1 MPRYALLVDVSK
13 CIGCFACHV
22 ACQNQNELPDDSS
35 YIRFEDKERGQFPD
49 VKYTIAPLQCM
60 HCADAPCVPV
70 CPTGAS
76 AKDPNTGLTLVDKEK
91 CMGCRR
97 CVAACPY
104 NVRVYLGDAGI
115 AQGCNLC
122 LSLLK
127 NGQEPAC
134 VSTCLTKA
142 RLFGDLDNPKGDFA
156 KLLPKATPLR
166 SDLNTKPTT
175 LYMLKAKE
183 EQR

>member
-1 MPRYALLVDVSK
+1 MPRYALLVDSSK
-13 CIGCFACHV
+13 CIGCFACLV
-22 ACQNQNELPDDSS
+22 ACQTQNELADDSS
-35 YIRFEDKERGQFPD
+35 YIRFEDKEKGQFPK
-49 VKYTIAPLQCM
+49 VQYTIAPLQCM

-76 AKDPNTGLTLVDKEK
+76 AKDADTGLTLVDKEK

-104 NVRVYLGDAGI
+104 NARVYLKDAGI

-127 NGQEPAC
+127 AGQEPAC
-134 VSTCLTKA
+134 VATCLTKA

-156 KLLPKATPLR
+156 KLLSKAKPLR
-166 SDLNTKPTT
+166 PDLKTKPTT
-175 LYMLKAKE
+175 LYNFEA
-183 EQR
+183 